1 MEPLCRIDGRA
12 VIRLFMLLALVLFSV
27 AGVMAEPVD
36 EQTIIDAVK
45 LANALEGQY
54 WDDPG
59 AFRTR
64 EQLYAHY
71 RKGYSAAI
79 AERMTD
85 YTLTQ
90 NGDAATWVPDEVHVV
105 SIDEDSAVAW
115 FRTPPAFA
123 EHGSWGFQPFM
134 VVRLRREEDRW
145 VIDWATDSATPPS

>member
-12 VIRLFMLLALVLFSV
+12 VIRQFMLLTLVLVSV
-27 AGVMAEPVD
+27 ASVMAEPVD

-71 RKGYSAAI
+71 RKGYTAAI